1 LSLNPFAFIV
11 DTHDQALKHTW
22 SPSDILRPP
31 PSYCGY
37 PKVLQSRI
45 DRFSSIRMN
54 GTRERIHNRYKN
66 MGKLMISLSDQ
77 SENLVRSEVQRVYHG
92 RVGGLSIFFEQVL
105 RDYFH
110 DNGKPG
116 KPGRT
121 KNGKN

>member
-1 LSLNPFAFIV
+1 
-11 DTHDQALKHTW
+11 
-22 SPSDILRPP
+22 
-31 PSYCGY
+31 
-37 PKVLQSRI
+37 
-45 DRFSSIRMN
+45 
-54 GTRERIHNRYKN
+54 

-110 DNGKPG
+110 HNGKPG
-116 KPGRT
+116 KPPRT